1 MAKGNKPS
9 GRRGKP
15 SYAMA
20 VVGITLVLFIVGIL
34 GWLVLSSK
42 GLEKNLKERV
52 ELVAYLPGSLKPAE
66 RDSLVNFLQQQPY
79 TRSYKYVSKEEAY
92 KEWLR
97 TGGEDFMQFLDSNV
111 LQPTL
116 NVSLKSDYVV
126 MDTINKITAQLKQFS
141 FVKDISFGQDAVV
154 NMKLVN
160 QITIGLLIL
169 AGIMALVAIILIDN
183 TIKLAMFSNRFL
195 IKTMQMVGATRAFIA
210 RPMNQRAILN
220 GALAAF
226 ISILLMYGAVWLAE
240 YYIPEIRAVKDT
252 RLLIS
257 IFAAML
263 LLGIFISYISTQMSV
278 NKYSKKKLDEL
289 Y

>member
-1 MAKGNKPS
+1 
-9 GRRGKP
+9 
-15 SYAMA
+15 
-20 VVGITLVLFIVGIL
+20 
-34 GWLVLSSK
+34 
-42 GLEKNLKERV
+42 
-52 ELVAYLPGSLKPAE
+52 
-66 RDSLVNFLQQQPY
+66 VNFLQQQPY